1 MTVRDIEIA
10 AEPIDAYEAAVEVL
24 EDATTRGSFKVVLD
38 EAAHRYSISWETRVS
53 GSRYDF
59 RFQRLG
65 ARVTRVEVELGFS
78 GAIGWLIGLLRAA
91 GNGPHLD
98 RILGDIRKLAESEE
112 FYEDHA
118 DEVDE
123 DDDAGE
129 HADGEWMSDLPR

>member
-24 EDATTRGSFKVVLD
+24 EDATTHGSFKVVLD
-38 EAAHRYSISWETRVS
+38 EAAHRYAIAWETRVS

-65 ARVTRVEVELGFS
+65 ARVTLVEVELGFS

-98 RILGDIRKLAESEE
+98 RILGDIRKLAESAE
-112 FYEDHA
+112 FYEDDA
-118 DEVDE
+118 DEAGE
-123 DDDAGE
+123 DDDSAE
-129 HADGEWMSDLPR
+129 HADDEWDE

>member
-24 EDATTRGSFKVVLD
+24 EDATTHGSFKVVLD
-38 EAAHRYSISWETRVS
+38 EAAHRYAIAWETRVS

-65 ARVTRVEVELGFS
+65 ARVTLVEVELGFS
-78 GAIGWLIGLLRAA
+78 GAVGWLIGVLRAA

-98 RILGDIRKLAESEE
+98 RILGDIRKLAESAE
-112 FYEDHA
+112 FYEDDV
-118 DEVDE
+118 DEVDQ
-123 DDDAGE
+123 DDDFGE
-129 HADGEWMSDLPR
+129 HADDEWDE

>member
-24 EDATTRGSFKVVLD
+24 EDATTHGSFKVVLD
-38 EAAHRYSISWETRVS
+38 EAAHRYAISWATRVS

-65 ARVTRVEVELGFS
+65 ARVTLVEVELGFS
-78 GAIGWLIGLLRAA
+78 GAVGWLIGLLRAA

-98 RILGDIRKLAESEE
+98 RILGDIRTLAESAE
-112 FYEDHA
+112 FYEDDA
-118 DEVDE
+118 DEVDQ
-123 DDDAGE
+123 DGDAGE
-129 HADGEWMSDLPR
+129 HADDEWDE

>member
-24 EDATTRGSFKVVLD
+24 EDATTHGSFKVVLD

-98 RILGDIRKLAESEE
+98 RILDDIRKLAESGVLP
-112 FYEDHA
+112 DDA

-129 HADGEWMSDLPR
+129 HADDEWMSDLPR